1 MTFGPTFCNATV
13 NMSLHVSHDYI
24 ISQFAVGEA
33 LSERLSYFAKM
44 TVSLP
49 SVMGHSAGAL
59 SLADMP
65 HQIARLRGIKRWGR
79 LDGVRG
85 AALSVSGFG
94 RAVSLGDRV
103 SIERYGEDL
112 PGEVVAF
119 SEDRV
124 TVMPEGR
131 SDGLVPG
138 ARVSLAESPVLY
150 PCAGWLGR
158 VVDGLGR
165 PVDDKG
171 LLPQGATPMPL
182 RRAAPSA
189 FRRRL
194 MGQRLETGL
203 RVLDSFVP
211 LCRGQR
217 LGVFAASGVGKSTL
231 MGMLARFVGADVIVV
246 GLIGERGREVREFL
260 DVVLGEE
267 GLRRTVV
274 VVATSDQPAL
284 ARRRAAQA
292 TLAVAEWFRDQ
303 GKQVLCLL
311 DSVTRLA
318 HAQREIGLAAGEPA
332 TARSYTPSVFAELPA
347 LLERAGPGINGTGDI
362 TAIFTVLVDGDD
374 HDEPVA
380 DAVRGILDGHLVLD
394 RRIGERGRW
403 PAIDVLRSVSRALPR
418 CHSDAENRLLSEARR
433 LLDAYE
439 RMAEM
444 IRLGA
449 YRSGSDP
456 MVDLAIQK
464 QPAFDAF
471 LGQKVNERSLAE
483 ETFATLAQILDRPAP
498 ASEHPGE
505 ENP

>member
-1 MTFGPTFCNATV
+1 MTSPSFTPV
-13 NMSLHVSHDYI
+13 NH
-24 ISQFAVGEA
+24 
-33 LSERLSYFAKM
+33 
-44 TVSLP
+44 P
-49 SVMGHSAGAL
+49 SSSAGL
-59 SLADMP
+59 KLADMP
-65 HQIARLRGIKRWGR
+65 RHLGRLRRVERWGR
-79 LDGVRG
+79 LDSVRG
-85 AALSVSGFG
+85 AALSVAGFG
-94 RAVSLGDRV
+94 RNIALGDRV
-103 SIERYGEDL
+103 IVERMGEDL

-119 SEDRV
+119 TDDRV

-131 SDGLVPG
+131 NDGLVPG
-138 ARVSLAESPVLY
+138 ARVHLAESPVLY
-150 PCAGWLGR
+150 PSAGWLGR
-158 VVDGLGR
+158 VVNGLGQ
-165 PVDDKG
+165 PIDDKG
-171 LLPQGATPMPL
+171 VLLQGNTRMPL
-182 RRAAPSA
+182 RRAAPPA

-203 RVLDSFVP
+203 RVVDAFVP
-211 LCRGQR
+211 ICRGQR

-231 MGMLARFVGADVIVV
+231 MGMLARFVETDVIVV

-260 DVVLGEE
+260 DVVLGEQ

-292 TLAVAEWFRDQ
+292 TLTVAEWFRDQ

-347 LLERAGPGINGTGDI
+347 LLERAGPGTDGQGDI
-362 TAIFTVLVDGDD
+362 TAIFNVLVDGDD

-380 DAVRGILDGHLVLD
+380 DAVRGTLDGHLVLD
-394 RRIGERGRW
+394 RHIGERGRW

-418 CHSDAENRLLSEARR
+418 CHSDTENDLLTEARR

-449 YRSGSDP
+449 YRLGSDAL
-456 MVDLAIQK
+456 VDLAIQK
-464 QPAFDAF
+464 QPAFEAF
-471 LGQKVNERSLAE
+471 LGQKIDERVSTAQ
-483 ETFATLAQILDRPAP
+483 TFEALAQILERTRTTTAP
-498 ASEHPGE
+498 EATLSGVVDP
-505 ENP
+505 

>member
-1 MTFGPTFCNATV
+1 MIRKLLIPPRGPDPTYPAPAI
-13 NMSLHVSHDYI
+13 H
-24 ISQFAVGEA
+24 
-33 LSERLSYFAKM
+33 RLVDVAGILGR
-44 TVSLP
+44 LP
-49 SVMGHSAGAL
+49 RV
-59 SLADMP
+59 D
-65 HQIARLRGIKRWGR
+65 RWGR
-79 LDGVRG
+79 LDAVRG
-85 AALSVSGFG
+85 DALCIDGFG
-94 RAVSLGDRV
+94 RAIAIGDRV
-103 SIERYGEDL
+103 IVERPNGDL
-112 PGEVVAF
+112 AGEVVAF
-119 SEDRV
+119 AGDRI

-131 SDGLVPG
+131 SDGLAPG
-138 ARVSLAESPVLY
+138 ARVRLGDEPALY
-150 PCAGWLGR
+150 PCAAWLGR
-158 VVDGLGR
+158 VVDGGGR
-165 PVDDKG
+165 PIDNKG
-171 LLPQGATPMPL
+171 SLPQGMRRMPL
-182 RRAAPSA
+182 RRPAPEA
-189 FRRRL
+189 FGRRL

-203 RVLDSFVP
+203 RALDAFVP
-211 LCRGQR
+211 VCRGQR

-231 MGMLARFVGADVIVV
+231 MGMLARFVSADLIVV

-260 DVVLGEE
+260 DVVLGPEAIQ
-267 GLRRTVV
+267 RAVV

-292 TLAVAEWFRDQ
+292 TLAIAEWFRGE

-332 TARSYTPSVFAELPA
+332 TARGYTPSVFAELPS
-347 LLERAGPGINGTGDI
+347 LLERAGPGTKDEGDI

-403 PAIDVLRSVSRALPR
+403 PAIDILRSVSRALPR
-418 CHSDAENRLLSEARR
+418 CHSAAENELLAEARR

-456 MVDLAIQK
+456 LVDRAIAK
-464 QPAFDAF
+464 QPAFEA
-471 LGQKVNERSLAE
+471 LLTQGVNERSSAA
-483 ETFATLAQILDRPAP
+483 ETFAALGHILDQP
-498 ASEHPGE
+498 ASANSVPE
-505 ENP
+505 